1 MHDVKMI
8 YEQISCKNLGAF
20 VDCPLLY
27 LEGCYQPINDE
38 PYCCELDNF
47 HVCDEDFAT
56 AKTRKIVECKQLK
69 NFSAYVDDCSG
80 YWAVLETSRGERR
93 CDYLEV
99 DGKILFDNV
108 DWDEHADCKEQD
120 K

>member
-1 MHDVKMI
+1 MTHDVKMI
-8 YEQISCKNLGAF
+8 YEQISCPKLGAF

-27 LEGCYQPINDE
+27 LEGCYQLVDG
-38 PYCCELDNF
+38 PYCCELADY
-47 HVCDEDFAT
+47 HDCDEDFAT

-69 NFSAYVDDCSG
+69 NFSAYVEDCSG

-93 CDYLEV
+93 CDYLEI

-108 DWDEHADCKEQD
+108 DWGEHADCKE
-120 K
+120 